1 MLIFQYCKLIGKIK
15 KKNPMKIRDICKIE
29 KEKLSF
35 LVFLLIGIKNDFQ
48 YTFQKNTFKRHVD
61 LFLIEKEG

>member
-1 MLIFQYCKLIGKIK
+1 
-15 KKNPMKIRDICKIE
+15 MKIRDICKIE